1 MNTTSFAS
9 KLKFLIL
16 LLLVSPFFIF
26 PCFAKNDI
34 DTTLSQIA
42 IDICSVSPEN
52 EIIAVLDFSAETKKF
67 GNYVS
72 STLTSNLMQSGKV
85 RVVTRQHMDKIE
97 KELDFQMS
105 GYVSDSTAFSLC
117 ERVGAQAI
125 VFGQI
130 EELDNNY
137 VLQIKMLDVETAAYM
152 LFNTYNISRSSK
164 TEQLLGRASSYH
176 KTSFGL
182 IAEANKNCIEMI
194 APAGGVSFDYSFAR
208 RFSLGI
214 KTLISYD
221 TVESRKDDKNSIITV
236 ETLGLMRFY
245 VVSPTGEPSS
255 GLFLEGHAGASIF
268 SVNDKI
274 RKVPCLGG
282 EIGFRVPYKNVYVEP
297 YLRGGYPY
305 MIGAGLNFGLR
316 F

>member
-1 MNTTSFAS
+1 MNTTCFAT

-16 LLLVSPFFIF
+16 FLLISLFFIF

-34 DTTLSQIA
+34 DTTLSQIST
-42 IDICSVSPEN
+42 DICSVSPQD
-52 EIIAVLDFSAETKKF
+52 EIIAVLDFSSETKKL
-67 GNYVS
+67 GNYIS
-72 STLTSNLMQSGKV
+72 SSLTSNLIQSGKV
-85 RVVTRQHMDKIE
+85 RVVTRKHMDIIE
-97 KELDFQMS
+97 NELDFQTS
-105 GYVSDSTAFSLC
+105 GYVSDSTALSLC

-137 VLQIKMLDVETAAYM
+137 TLQIKMLDVETAAYM

-194 APAGGVSFDYSFAR
+194 APSGGVSFDYSYAR

-221 TVESRKDDKNSIITV
+221 AVESRKDDKNSIITV
-236 ETLGLMRFY
+236 EALGLMRFY

-274 RKVPCLGG
+274 RKIPCLGG